1 MGGEGTD
8 SAKGEGEDQEYTLG
22 RARVSGAYQVRKG
35 YGQERMSKGGWNSHD
50 QSHYRFGN

>member
-1 MGGEGTD
+1 VGGEGTD